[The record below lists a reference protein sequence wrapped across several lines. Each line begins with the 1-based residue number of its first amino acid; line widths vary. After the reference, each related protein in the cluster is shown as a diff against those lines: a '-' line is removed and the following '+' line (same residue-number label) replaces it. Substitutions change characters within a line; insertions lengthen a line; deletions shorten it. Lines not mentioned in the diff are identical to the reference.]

1 MRAVEQWE
9 RIQESLPE
17 LWQEARLAFT
27 PEDPSAAAEAAGVLA
42 PLGPGRALDSLRF
55 DVRPSGGPSGVESVR
70 NLMSRLD
77 AKRIWGELGLVDV
90 TVPPEQESG
99 GSELE
104 AQSHMGSER
113 GDAAARELVAAWDA
127 ELAKLPPDWS
137 DVLAELELESSDL
150 LPRAALLGA
159 PLNPTRVPGSLA
171 FRFRAGRAGYGTSPT
186 MARRCF
192 ERMDAEGIAGRL
204 RILNVLAN
212 VENVSTQG
220 PVWRVAGRA
229 V

>member
-9 RIQESLPE
+9 RVKEGLPE
-17 LWQEARLAFT
+17 GWQEARLAFT
-27 PEDPSAAAEAAGVLA
+27 PEDPSAIAQAAAILA

-55 DVRPSGGPSGVESVR
+55 TVRPSGGPSGVESVR
-70 NLMSRLD
+70 NLLSRID
-77 AKRIWGELGLVDV
+77 AKRIWGEVTILDV
-90 TVPPEQESG
+90 TAPDEETA
-99 GSELE
+99 E
-104 AQSHMGSER
+104 AR
-113 GDAAARELVAAWDA
+113 TGDISSAPAPSSSLVAAWED

-137 DVLAELELESSDL
+137 DVLAELELESSDF

-159 PLNPTRVPGSLA
+159 PLNPTRVPERVAL
-171 FRFRAGRAGYGTSPT
+171 RFRVGRNGYGTSPT
-186 MARRCF
+186 MTRRCF
-192 ERMDAEGIAGRL
+192 ERMDAEGITGEVRV
-204 RILNVLAN
+204 LNVLSN

>member
-9 RIQESLPE
+9 RIRESLPE
-17 LWQEARLAFT
+17 GWQEARLAFM

-55 DVRPSGGPSGVESVR
+55 HVRPSGGPSGVESVR

-77 AKRIWGELGLVDV
+77 AKRIWGELGLIDV
-90 TVPPEQESG
+90 KVQEPERGE
-99 GSELE
+99 SELV
-104 AQSHMGSER
+104 AQSHVATDSGS
-113 GDAAARELVAAWDA
+113 APVPELVEAWDV

-137 DVLAELELESSDL
+137 DVLAELGLESSDFL
-150 LPRAALLGA
+150 ARAALLGA
-159 PLNPTRVPGSLA
+159 PLNPTRVPGALA
-171 FRFRAGRAGYGTSPT
+171 VRFRVGRQGYGTSPT

-192 ERMDAEGIAGRL
+192 ERMDAEGITGRI
-204 RILNVLAN
+204 RVLNALSN
-212 VENVSTQG
+212 VENVATQG